1 MSVDKYGKVYLIGA
15 GPGNPNYL
23 TKKAERLIREAD
35 VILYD
40 RLVNPLILQ
49 YANLTTEIIDVGKK
63 PYAKHIQQE
72 KINECIVEAA
82 RRYNKVVRLKG
93 GDPAIFGRVQE
104 EVDTLNNFN
113 IAFEIV
119 PGVTSASAAVAT
131 MQTGLTMRAVAKSV
145 TFSTGHFKDS
155 EENEV
160 DVNALV
166 NGGTLAI
173 YMGVKRLGKII
184 AQIQQYTDI
193 DYPIAIVFQ
202 ASCFNEFVVK
212 GRLSNIV
219 GKLEHY
225 AIEAKPGI
233 CIIGEVVGYTEN
245 VSTTSNPTQQ
255 FYVVSGSRHD
265 ALMLCEHLYDEG
277 YGCLLNPN
285 DTSNGTYHSSQYDYY
300 DAFIKQLENVTY
312 ISTDRAD
319 ANTVLCH

>member
-1 MSVDKYGKVYLIGA
+1 MSVDEYGKVYLIGA

-49 YANLTTEIIDVGKK
+49 YSKSTTEIIDVGKK

-104 EVDTLNNFN
+104 EVDTLNKFN

-160 DVNALV
+160 GVNVLV

-219 GKLEHY
+219 EKLERY
-225 AIEAKPGI
+225 VTEAKPGI

-255 FYVVSGSRHD
+255 FYVVSGTKHD
-265 ALMLCEHLYDEG
+265 ALILCEHLYDAG
-277 YGCLLNPN
+277 YGCILNPN
-285 DTSNGTYHSSQYDYY
+285 DTSNGTYHPSQYSYY
-300 DAFIKQLENVTY
+300 DTFINQQENVTY
-312 ISTDRAD
+312 ISTECAD
-319 ANTVLCH
+319 TNTVLCH

>member
-1 MSVDKYGKVYLIGA
+1 MSVEEYGKVYLIGA

-72 KINECIVEAA
+72 KINDCIVEAA

-104 EVDTLNNFN
+104 EVDTLNEHH

-131 MQTGLTMRAVAKSV
+131 MQTGLTMRTVAKSV

-160 DVNALV
+160 DVNSLV

-184 AQIQQYTDI
+184 TQIQQCTDI

-212 GRLSNIV
+212 GRLSNIIS
-219 GKLEHY
+219 KLQHY
-225 AIEAKPGI
+225 SIEAKPGI

-245 VSTTSNPTQQ
+245 TPKSYDPMKQ
-255 FYVVSGSRHD
+255 FYVVSGSKHD

-285 DTSNGTYHSSQYDYY
+285 NTSNGTYHSSQYDYY
-300 DAFIKQLENVTY
+300 DAFIKQQENVTY